1 MCERILLI
9 EDDPDL
15 RKILEAALAFSNYHV
30 TPAADGLEG
39 LIQASR
45 QPFDLIIADK
55 IMPIMDGNEFVRE
68 LARITDPPPPV
79 IMLTGDTS
87 PVNAGP
93 DSPVKVTC
101 FKPISLFN
109 LLEVVKSV
117 LNSTLTTTT
126 PNLR

>member
-15 RKILEAALAFSNYHV
+15 RKILAAALTFSEYHV

-39 LIQASR
+39 LILAHR
-45 QPFDLIIADK
+45 QHFDLIIADK

-68 LARITDPPPPV
+68 LAKMSGPPPV

-87 PVNAGP
+87 PNLAEP
-93 DSPVKVTC
+93 DSSIKVTF
-101 FKPISLFN
+101 FKPISLYN
-109 LLEVVKSV
+109 LLDVVRSV
-117 LNSTLTTTT
+117 LHSNLTTISAGTI
-126 PNLR
+126 